1 MPRSVRFASLAALVV
16 VFLGP
21 CAPLSAATA
30 VRPAPEQSKIDYLI
44 GEVKGSPATFL
55 RNGAEHTGTRAGAH
69 LARKL
74 RFAGKRVQT
83 ARDFIVGIA
92 SKSQASG
99 KPYEIRW
106 PDGRRQ
112 PLAEWLTSRL
122 ALYEKEHPAPASR

>member
-1 MPRSVRFASLAALVV
+1 MSRSVRSAFLVV
-16 VFLGP
+16 FVLVLAGV
-21 CAPLSAATA
+21 ATASAASA
-30 VRPAPEQSKIDYLI
+30 VRPSREQTKIDYLI
-44 GEVKGSPATFL
+44 GEVRGSSATFL
-55 RNGAEHTGTRAGAH
+55 RNGAEHTGSRAAAH

-92 SKSQASG
+92 SKSETSG

-112 PLAEWLTSRL
+112 PLAEWLTARL
-122 ALYEKEHPAPASR
+122 VLYEKEHRAPVTR

>member
-1 MPRSVRFASLAALVV
+1 MPRAVRFASLVALVV
-16 VFLGP
+16 VFTGP
-21 CAPLSAATA
+21 HAPLSAATA
-30 VRPAPEQSKIDYLI
+30 VRPLPEQNKIDYLI
-44 GEVKGSPATFL
+44 SEVRSSPATFL
-55 RNGAEHTGTRAGAH
+55 RNGAEHTGIRAAAH

-92 SKSQASG
+92 SKSESSG

-112 PLAEWLTSRL
+112 PLAEWLAARL
-122 ALYEKEHPAPASR
+122 VLYEKEHPASASR

>member
-1 MPRSVRFASLAALVV
+1 MPRSVRVASLVALVV
-16 VFLGP
+16 LFLGHGGR
-21 CAPLSAATA
+21 LSAATA
-30 VRPAPEQSKIDYLI
+30 VRPVPEQNKIDYLI

-55 RNGAEHTGTRAGAH
+55 RNGAEHTGIRAAAH

-92 SKSQASG
+92 SKSEQSG

-112 PLAEWLTSRL
+112 RLAEWLTARL
-122 ALYEKEHPAPASR
+122 ANYEKENPGAASR

>member
-1 MPRSVRFASLAALVV
+1 MTRSARLAALIALVV
-16 VFLGP
+16 VFIGP
-21 CAPLSAATA
+21 RAPVSAASA
-30 VRPAPEQSKIDYLI
+30 VRPVREQNKIDYLI
-44 GEVKGSPATFL
+44 GEVESSPATFL
-55 RNGAEHTGTRAGAH
+55 RNGAEHTGTRAAAH

-92 SKSQASG
+92 TKSETSG
-99 KPYEIRW
+99 KAYEIRW

-112 PLAEWLTSRL
+112 PLAEWLTARL

>member
-1 MPRSVRFASLAALVV
+1 MPRSVRFPSLVALVV
-16 VFLGP
+16 LATGP

-30 VRPAPEQSKIDYLI
+30 VRPLPEQNKIDHLI

-55 RNGAEHTGTRAGAH
+55 RNGAQHTGIRAAAH

-92 SKSQASG
+92 SKSEQSG

-112 PLAEWLTSRL
+112 PLAEWLMARL